1 MKEGDLETSR
11 ICDEC
16 MQLAWK
22 EEYRR
27 RVLLP
32 LSKSI
37 DRKALAAEAGEKET
51 EPEPEPIVKRRRLV
65 LRDYQN

>member
-1 MKEGDLETSR
+1 
-11 ICDEC
+11 

-27 RVLLP
+27 RVLFP

-37 DRKALAAEAGEKET
+37 DRKAVAAEAAEKET